1 MSTATSSTVMKAFK
15 VLELFRSRPLLG
27 AAECA
32 RLLDVPRASAHRMLV
47 SLAEAGALESTARGQ
62 YRLTL
67 KMFELGQ
74 HVPFQR
80 WMFDAAYLPMEGLV
94 SRTRLASHFAVR
106 EGMSLV
112 YIVKLRHSRDR
123 TQAKAG
129 QRNSLH
135 ATALGKVLLAH
146 APEEVIEERISH
158 GLYRFTPYT
167 IATAGRLRE
176 ELATVREQGFAYDR
190 EERTIGLVSIASP
203 VRDGRGDVVASLSLL
218 GPVER
223 YRQQLDKLA
232 PDLTACRQEI
242 EASLAHRR
250 PARIPA

>member
-1 MSTATSSTVMKAFK
+1 D
-15 VLELFRSRPLLG
+15 VLELFVTRPLIG

-32 RLLDVPRASAHRMLV
+32 RILGVPRASAHRMLV
-47 SLAEAGALESTARGQ
+47 SLTEAGALEPTARGQ

-80 WMFDAAYLPMEGLV
+80 WLFDAAYLPMEALV

-106 EGMSLV
+106 DRMDLV
-112 YIVKLRHSRDR
+112 YIVKLRHWPDR
-123 TQAKAG
+123 TRARPG

-146 APEEVIEERISH
+146 APSEIVDERISQ
-158 GLYRFTPYT
+158 GLYRFTQYT
-167 IATAGRLRE
+167 IATRERLLEQLETIRS
-176 ELATVREQGFAYDR
+176 QGFAYDR
-190 EERTIGLVSIASP
+190 EERTIGLVSIAAP
-203 VRDGRGDVVASLSLL
+203 IRGRRGQVLASLSLL

-223 YRQQLDKLA
+223 YRQSLDQLRG
-232 PDLTACRQEI
+232 DLTVTQQEI
-242 EASLAHRR
+242 EASLVPQR
-250 PARIPA
+250 PSPA